1 MPSMS
6 YCMFENTYIDL
17 KRCYNR
23 LEEAESLEEL
33 TEEMSKEEL
42 MYFKAMFTLCE
53 QVATRYRELNMET
66 VRNDELSETFS
77 PWD

>member
-17 KRCYNR
+17 KQCYNR

-33 TEEMSKEEL
+33 TAKMSKEEL

-66 VRNDELSETFS
+66 VRNDELNETFS